1 MHELT
6 SMNDNG
12 FIDKDI
18 LEYLKPYMPKAGRF
32 YPLPKICNENNS
44 GTPIVSVSEGENIRV
59 CKLSYKNSCRKF
71 AIPYKRH
78 C

>member
-18 LEYLKPYMPKAGRF
+18 LEYLKPYMPKVGRF
-32 YPLPKICNENNS
+32 YPLPKIRNENNPN
-44 GTPIVSVSEGENIRV
+44 TPIVSV
-59 CKLSYKNSCRKF
+59 KLLCLF
-71 AIPYKRH
+71 AVPFIDK
-78 C
+78 